1 MEKMIYKNPNYS
13 IEDRVNDLI
22 KRMTLEEKV
31 MQLCGQLPSSFVKDG
46 KIDYKRLKVIAKCG
60 YGRITQYSLVGLTD
74 IKRIRSFSN
83 EIQKVFVNETRLN
96 IPVILQSECLSGYPS
111 EGGTIF
117 PAMINLAASW
127 APKLVEDMAKII
139 GKECKDVGINTV
151 MSPVVDISR
160 DPRWGRCYETF
171 GEDVYLTT
179 QMGINYVKAIQNE
192 GVSCIVKHF
201 LGYAETQG
209 GLNTAVTR
217 VNNRELYEVFATPF
231 EALDKVANVDGMMA
245 SYSEIDGLP
254 VGCNKVIINDLL
266 RKTMNF
272 KGLLTSDGAAIWK
285 IYDYFKLAKTYEE
298 AGLLA
303 KKAGLDTE
311 IPIGGAYKYL
321 GNFVKNNQLDEQLID
336 ESVKRV
342 LAIKFKLGLFEN
354 PYIKENV
361 INIEK
366 VQEKR
371 NLSEIIAEES
381 IVLLEN
387 KDNILPLTKNRK
399 IALIGPHADN
409 KRYPIAGYTYPAYIE
424 MLKSL
429 KKNVKK
435 DVSFN
440 GIIDEEQKDEDTQSF
455 NSIYS
460 ILNEDDWK
468 KLDDEIHILDEIGA
482 VSLKESLEKYYQI
495 DYIKGCTL
503 IGKDYD
509 EIEESYNLAMKNDVI
524 VVALGGNCGW
534 VNVTSGEG
542 KDRCKLNLP
551 GIQEKL
557 LEKLQMTNKPIVL
570 VLYGGVYVI
579 PSMKNI
585 QAILYVGLPGPYSGN
600 VISNIISGKV
610 NPSGKLPISIPR
622 SVGQIPIYYNHKV
635 GSGYY
640 SNGDEVMQTIFSG
653 GYIDESYRP
662 LYPFGF
668 GLSYTKFLIDD
679 INIKDKSIKT
689 GEDIVISCT
698 VKNIGKIEGKEVVQ
712 IYYYFKDAYVIRPN
726 RQLIAFKKISLKPNE
741 EINIIFEINTKQLGY
756 YNEDMEFV
764 VEPGRANIMVGNSSE
779 NIIFKEE
786 INLVGEKINILG
798 NRIYSAK
805 IKV

>member
-192 GVSCIVKHF
+192 GVSCIAKHF

-399 IALIGPHADN
+399 IVLIGPHADN

-679 INIKDKSIKT
+679 VNIKDKSIKT

>member
-1 MEKMIYKNPNYS
+1 M
-13 IEDRVNDLI
+13 
-22 KRMTLEEKV
+22 
-31 MQLCGQLPSSFVKDG
+31 
-46 KIDYKRLKVIAKCG
+46 
-60 YGRITQYSLVGLTD
+60 
-74 IKRIRSFSN
+74 
-83 EIQKVFVNETRLN
+83 
-96 IPVILQSECLSGYPS
+96 
-111 EGGTIF
+111 
-117 PAMINLAASW
+117 
-127 APKLVEDMAKII
+127 
-139 GKECKDVGINTV
+139 
-151 MSPVVDISR
+151 
-160 DPRWGRCYETF
+160 
-171 GEDVYLTT
+171 
-179 QMGINYVKAIQNE
+179 
-192 GVSCIVKHF
+192 
-201 LGYAETQG
+201 
-209 GLNTAVTR
+209 
-217 VNNRELYEVFATPF
+217 
-231 EALDKVANVDGMMA
+231 
-245 SYSEIDGLP
+245 
-254 VGCNKVIINDLL
+254 
-266 RKTMNF
+266 
-272 KGLLTSDGAAIWK
+272 
-285 IYDYFKLAKTYEE
+285 
-298 AGLLA
+298 
-303 KKAGLDTE
+303 
-311 IPIGGAYKYL
+311 
-321 GNFVKNNQLDEQLID
+321 
-336 ESVKRV
+336 
-342 LAIKFKLGLFEN
+342 
-354 PYIKENV
+354 
-361 INIEK
+361 
-366 VQEKR
+366 
-371 NLSEIIAEES
+371 
-381 IVLLEN
+381 
-387 KDNILPLTKNRK
+387 
-399 IALIGPHADN
+399 
-409 KRYPIAGYTYPAYIE
+409 
-424 MLKSL
+424 
-429 KKNVKK
+429 
-435 DVSFN
+435 
-440 GIIDEEQKDEDTQSF
+440 
-455 NSIYS
+455 
-460 ILNEDDWK
+460 
-468 KLDDEIHILDEIGA
+468 DDEIHILDEIGA

-585 QAILYVGLPGPYSGN
+585 QAILYVRLPGPYSGN

>member
-192 GVSCIVKHF
+192 GVSCIAKHF

-399 IALIGPHADN
+399 IALIGPYADN

-585 QAILYVGLPGPYSGN
+585 QAILYVGLPGLYSGN

>member
-22 KRMTLEEKV
+22 KRMNLEVNV

-192 GVSCIVKHF
+192 GVSCIAKHF

-381 IVLLEN
+381 IVLLEY
-387 KDNILPLTKNRK
+387 KDNIFPLTKIRK

-468 KLDDEIHILDEIGA
+468 KLDDEIHILDVIGA

>member
-1 MEKMIYKNPNYS
+1 MLCSICNKNTAVIFINKQDETGKQELQGLCYECAKAKGINPIDSLMKQANLS
-13 IEDRVNDLI
+13 ENDLND
-22 KRMTLEEKV
+22 MTKQLETIVKD
-31 MQLCGQLPSSFVKDG
+31 MANNIDLSSIDPSSFTSDDSTNFEDNPTPQFSAIPLGSIFSNMFGENAEGAQESSSDRKKVKVDKKVKD
-46 KIDYKRLKVIAKCG
+46 KKKKALD
-60 YGRITQYSLVGLTD
+60 
-74 IKRIRSFSN
+74 
-83 EIQKVFVNETRLN
+83 
-96 IPVILQSECLSGYPS
+96 
-111 EGGTIF
+111 
-117 PAMINLAASW
+117 
-127 APKLVEDMAKII
+127 
-139 GKECKDVGINTV
+139 
-151 MSPVVDISR
+151 
-160 DPRWGRCYETF
+160 TF
-171 GEDVYLTT
+171 GTNLT
-179 QMGINYVKAIQNE
+179 QKA
-192 GVSCIVKHF
+192 
-201 LGYAETQG
+201 
-209 GLNTAVTR
+209 
-217 VNNRELYEVFATPF
+217 
-231 EALDKVANVDGMMA
+231 
-245 SYSEIDGLP
+245 
-254 VGCNKVIINDLL
+254 
-266 RKTMNF
+266 
-272 KGLLTSDGAAIWK
+272 
-285 IYDYFKLAKTYEE
+285 
-298 AGLLA
+298 
-303 KKAGLDTE
+303 
-311 IPIGGAYKYL
+311 
-321 GNFVKNNQLDEQLID
+321 KNNQLDEQLID

-668 GLSYTKFLIDD
+668 GLSYTKF
-679 INIKDKSIKT
+679 
-689 GEDIVISCT
+689 
-698 VKNIGKIEGKEVVQ
+698 
-712 IYYYFKDAYVIRPN
+712 
-726 RQLIAFKKISLKPNE
+726 
-741 EINIIFEINTKQLGY
+741 
-756 YNEDMEFV
+756 
-764 VEPGRANIMVGNSSE
+764 
-779 NIIFKEE
+779 
-786 INLVGEKINILG
+786 
-798 NRIYSAK
+798 
-805 IKV
+805 